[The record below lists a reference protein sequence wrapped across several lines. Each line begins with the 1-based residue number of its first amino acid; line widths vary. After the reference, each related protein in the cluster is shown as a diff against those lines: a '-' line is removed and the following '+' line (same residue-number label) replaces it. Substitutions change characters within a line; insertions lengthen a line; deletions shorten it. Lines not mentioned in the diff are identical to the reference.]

1 MKAKITIDGADAA
14 GANYITWAPVH
25 SSIGLIEA
33 DAGAGPIDVLLR
45 NQNPSQGGQVVFRDV
60 ITGARQ
66 DTLQLHLQADGTPV
80 DFFVAGKFGHPS
92 VNDEDTVI
100 EAVDAN
106 TGDALSTKALMVRIR
121 KNANTLTGEERD
133 RFLEAFGELNGKGT
147 GIFRDFRDMHTNDSD
162 FEAHRNFGFLPW
174 HRAYLL
180 DLERE
185 LQQIDPSVT
194 LPYWKFD
201 APAENLFTRE
211 FLGVPNGDGRVQFE
225 PGLPLEFWATDGGV
239 VGILRTPLFDTE
251 TSPAS
256 PLPPSAPLRDEAA
269 TMQLGDQYAG
279 FRAMEGNPH
288 GSAHVSF
295 TGFIRAIHTAA
306 RPSVFHV
313 ALQRGSLV
321 GQMAVVE
328 PTFRHRKQ
336 RDVSA
341 PGQCWRARLDEGGAQ
356 LEGHN
361 VAVEPGYGYRA
372 SQ

>member
-211 FLGVPNGDGRVQFE
+211 FPGSAEWRRKGPIRARTSSRILGDGWRR
-225 PGLPLEFWATDGGV
+225 GGYPENSAV
-239 VGILRTPLFDTE
+239 RHGDLAGQ
-251 TSPAS
+251 PAS
-256 PLPPSAPLRDEAA
+256 PIRPPERRSCHHA
-269 TMQLGDQYAG
+269 TRGPVRRLQ
-279 FRAMEGNPH
+279 GNGGQPSRERPRKFHRLYPRYPH
-288 GSAHVSF
+288 SRETLCFSCCTATWIACGPNGS
-295 TGFIRAIHTAA
+295 G
-306 RPSVFHV
+306 
-313 ALQRGSLV
+313 
-321 GQMAVVE
+321 
-328 PTFRHRKQ
+328 
-336 RDVSA
+336 
-341 PGQCWRARLDEGGAQ
+341 
-356 LEGHN
+356 
-361 VAVEPGYGYRA
+361 
-372 SQ
+372 